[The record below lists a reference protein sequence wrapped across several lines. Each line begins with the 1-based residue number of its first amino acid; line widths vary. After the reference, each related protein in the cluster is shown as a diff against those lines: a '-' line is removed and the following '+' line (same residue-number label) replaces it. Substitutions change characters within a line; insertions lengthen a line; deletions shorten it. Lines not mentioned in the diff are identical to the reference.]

1 MQVIRRYEKRHESL
15 VMLKILALGKKEAE
29 EGKVQAM
36 DEAFD
41 DLQTHLTHGQNPGSK
56 GQA

>member
-41 DLQTHLTHGQNPGSK
+41 EVRKTLKESDR
-56 GQA
+56 